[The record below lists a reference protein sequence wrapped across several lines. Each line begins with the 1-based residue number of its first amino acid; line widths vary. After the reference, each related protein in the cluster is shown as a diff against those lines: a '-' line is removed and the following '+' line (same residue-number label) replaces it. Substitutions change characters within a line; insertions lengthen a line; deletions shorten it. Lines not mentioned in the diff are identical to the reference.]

1 MQDQAETVM
10 LVLETLRSKVLENP
24 AVSKAQKMK
33 VFGSH
38 NTKPLLA
45 LLKWA
50 GPKKSEGTEGDDE
63 VKEAIQ
69 ESVTA
74 FLKVLLGST
83 KHGVVFPAAG
93 QSDKNLNHL
102 AKPRVSVTVQ
112 CDGGAGY
119 SLS

>member
-38 NTKPLLA
+38 NIKPLLA

-50 GPKKSEGTEGDDE
+50 GP
-63 VKEAIQ
+63 
-69 ESVTA
+69 
-74 FLKVLLGST
+74 
-83 KHGVVFPAAG
+83 
-93 QSDKNLNHL
+93 
-102 AKPRVSVTVQ
+102 
-112 CDGGAGY
+112 
-119 SLS
+119 